1 MYTEHNRETTGIRER
16 KHKDNMLSRIKSHG
30 LNGIGGY
37 AVQVE
42 TDIANGLPVFEI
54 VGLPDAA
61 VKESRERVRAAIKNA
76 GFLFPASRIT
86 VNLAPADMRKEGAVY
101 DLPVALS
108 ILVASG
114 QLGSNLKPSFVTFG
128 ELGLDGGVRAIAG
141 VLPMV
146 IDAFSKGETVFA
158 VPEGNAEEAAYVE
171 GVTILPVA
179 TLSQLCEHIRGDVE
193 IQPHPTERWHG
204 SEMNY
209 ATDFSEIKGQ
219 QGAKRAA
226 EIAIAGGHNILLI
239 GTPGA
244 GKTMLARAIP
254 SILPQLTYEESL
266 EITKI
271 HSITGA
277 TKGRGMIRERPFRAP
292 HHGASAAALVGG
304 GNRAMPGEI
313 SLSHYGVLF
322 LDELPEFQHAVLEA
336 LRQPL
341 EDGFITVSRA
351 AATATYPAE
360 FVLVAAMNPCPCGN
374 HGSKI
379 HPCRCAKSQIER
391 YRGRISGPLLDR
403 IDIQIEMPEV
413 GFLELAE
420 KAAGEPSAIVRARV
434 EAARAAQRKRFSS
447 DGILVNAQMNAKLI
461 KRYCT
466 PDPASEQLLARAYA
480 ELKLSA
486 RAYQRILKVARTIA
500 DVEGAETIALAHYA
514 EAIQYR
520 SLDQSGREA

>member
-1 MYTEHNRETTGIRER
+1 
-16 KHKDNMLSRIKSHG
+16 MLSRVASHG
-30 LNGIGGY
+30 LSGIDGFC
-37 AVQVE
+37 VQVE
-42 TDIANGLPVFEI
+42 TDIANGLPAFEI

-61 VKESRERVRAAIKNA
+61 VRESRERVRAAVKNA
-76 GFLFPASRIT
+76 GFLFPAARIT

-108 ILVASG
+108 ILAASG
-114 QLGSNLKPSFVTFG
+114 QLGAAPKLDFVVFG

-146 IDAFSKGETVFA
+146 IDALSKGETTFA
-158 VPEGNAEEAAYVE
+158 VPEGNAEEAACVE
-171 GVTILPVA
+171 GISVLPVSSLRELA
-179 TLSQLCEHIRGDVE
+179 DHARGFRTIE
-193 IQPHPTERWHG
+193 ARHTEPWRG
-204 SEMNY
+204 SEARY
-209 ATDFSEIKGQ
+209 GTDFSEIKGQ

-226 EIAIAGGHNILLI
+226 EIAVAGGHNILLI

-254 SILPQLTYEESL
+254 SIMPELTYAESL

-271 HSITGA
+271 HSVTGA

-292 HHGASAAALVGG
+292 HHGASSAALVGG
-304 GNRAMPGEI
+304 GSRALPGEI
-313 SLSHYGVLF
+313 SLAHYGVLF
-322 LDELPEFQHAVLEA
+322 LDELPEFKHDVLEA

-374 HGSKI
+374 YGSRI
-379 HPCRCAKSQIER
+379 HPCRCTQSQVER

-403 IDIQIEMPEV
+403 IDIHVEMPEV
-413 GFLELAE
+413 GFSELSE
-420 KAAGEPSAIVRARV
+420 RSRGETSAAVRARV
-434 EAARAAQRKRFSS
+434 EQARRVQRERFR
-447 DGILVNAQMNAKLI
+447 DEGILLNAQMNPRQIRK
-461 KRYCT
+461 YCL
-466 PDPASEQLLARAYA
+466 PDPASERLLRLAYD
-480 ELKLSA
+480 ELQLSA

-500 DVEGAETIALAHYA
+500 DVEGEEMIRQAHYA

-520 SLDQSGREA
+520 SLDRRGKEA